1 MEFTVTNK
9 DGLWKINMGYWAA
22 GNFIFLA
29 SIKLNLRF
37 VLALNIPKKLSVI

>member
-22 GNFIFLA
+22 GHFILLA

-37 VLALNIPKKLSVI
+37 MLAFNISEKLSVI